1 MRTMTP
7 LSVDLSFSGD
17 GEDGYNTQ
25 THKVPGD
32 ENYHSQWI
40 SGDGEE
46 EHGKWRT
53 KGDEGAAK
61 KLHDRHDGS
70 FSIPE
75 R

>member
-1 MRTMTP
+1 MVKM
-7 LSVDLSFSGD
+7 DIYD
-17 GEDGYNTQ
+17 TQ

-40 SGDGEE
+40 SGNGEE

-70 FSIPE
+70 FSIPD